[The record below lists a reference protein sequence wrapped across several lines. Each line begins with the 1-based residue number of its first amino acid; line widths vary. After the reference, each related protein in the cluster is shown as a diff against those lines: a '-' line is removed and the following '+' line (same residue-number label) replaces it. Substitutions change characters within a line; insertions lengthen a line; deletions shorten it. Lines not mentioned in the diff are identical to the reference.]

1 MEKDGIE
8 YEGYS
13 FNLSEQTLSKIGSC
27 DYSNIVRGSDNYL
40 RIVLNTDIQWNNMAK
55 VITVRTL
62 GEIEYNAIYEP
73 AGVLLPEEVTKNS
86 YFEVIVT
93 GKNGSQ
99 LVKTNSVIINQI

>member
-1 MEKDGIE
+1 MRDIIL
-8 YEGYS
+8 
-13 FNLSEQTLSKIGSC
+13 NLSEQTLSKIGSC
-27 DYSNIVRGSDNYL
+27 DYSNIVRGSNNYI
-40 RIVLNTDIQWNNMAK
+40 RIVLKTDIQWNNMAK

-73 AGVLLPEEVTKNS
+73 TGVLLPEEVTKNS
-86 YFEVIVT
+86 YFEVMVT

>member
-1 MEKDGIE
+1 
-8 YEGYS
+8 
-13 FNLSEQTLSKIGSC
+13 
-27 DYSNIVRGSDNYL
+27 
-40 RIVLNTDIQWNNMAK
+40 MAK

-73 AGVLLPEEVTKNS
+73 TGVLLPKEVTKNS
-86 YFEVIVT
+86 YFEVLVT